1 MSWQPKPKRT
11 SCSLFQDQAEP
22 VELVMVLFSLV
33 NYVSPSGYIP
43 SSRYQNC
50 HFHRFVASLCPVSSQ
65 HLPKCLFI
73 AVPHSINCWS
83 SHAKTLLF
91 RDFKK
96 KKPCGWC
103 QYDMWRE
110 KGSGLEMNLFQ
121 RSKTARVFL
130 HPVSITTFW
139 ITKEGLQTFCCL
151 VRVTTVKDCVFIS
164 EGNSNNTLCSK
175 KIINCTMDG
184 QVLMCHTLVCLL
196 FACLLILLKP
206 AISAQSQIKITT
218 LIQILLLHL

>member
-1 MSWQPKPKRT
+1 MTSGFNQTSPLQLTIEREVKKKKTELRPASKCLDRVKPSCSMSWQPKPKRT

-73 AVPHSINCWS
+73 GVPHSINCWS

-96 KKPCGWC
+96 NNLVDDVSMICGEKKDQGWK
-103 QYDMWRE
+103 W
-110 KGSGLEMNLFQ
+110 
-121 RSKTARVFL
+121 T
-130 HPVSITTFW
+130 
-139 ITKEGLQTFCCL
+139 
-151 VRVTTVKDCVFIS
+151 
-164 EGNSNNTLCSK
+164 CSK
-175 KIINCTMDG
+175 G
-184 QVLMCHTLVCLL
+184 QKLL
-196 FACLLILLKP
+196 EYSSIQ
-206 AISAQSQIKITT
+206 SASRRFE
-218 LIQILLLHL
+218 

>member
-1 MSWQPKPKRT
+1 MTSGFNQTSPLQLTIEREVKKKKTELRPASKCLDRVKPSCSMSWQPKPKRT

-151 VRVTTVKDCVFIS
+151 VRVTTVKDCGQYLSVRETAII
-164 EGNSNNTLCSK
+164 LCV
-175 KIINCTMDG
+175 
-184 QVLMCHTLVCLL
+184 QRR
-196 FACLLILLKP
+196 
-206 AISAQSQIKITT
+206 
-218 LIQILLLHL
+218 